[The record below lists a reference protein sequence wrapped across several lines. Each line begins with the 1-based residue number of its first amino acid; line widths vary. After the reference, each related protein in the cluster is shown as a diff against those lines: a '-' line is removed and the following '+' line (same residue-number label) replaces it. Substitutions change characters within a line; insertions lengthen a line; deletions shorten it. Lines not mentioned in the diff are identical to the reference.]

1 MIYMSPIYKRQTI
14 YKVCQNKT
22 HCLVLSHGIKKN
34 LNLMEFIGFL
44 LLLLIFIGSFLIFKD
59 EMPEVPNYLIAL
71 VMLALIALFIFFN

>member
-1 MIYMSPIYKRQTI
+1 MNQTYRKQTI

-22 HCLVLSHGIKKN
+22 HCLVLIHGIKKN

-44 LLLLIFIGSFLIFKD
+44 LLLLIFIGGFLIFKD

-71 VMLALIALFIFFN
+71 VVLVLIALFIFFN